1 MTFIPKTIVVVGPV
15 WPYRPGGMTSF
26 NQRLIRE
33 WQDQGHEVK
42 VLNYTL
48 QYPFWLFPGTSQF
61 TTDPAPEDLYA
72 KRVLN
77 TMVPWTWWKAARTIA
92 RWKPDFILVRYW
104 TPWLAASL
112 GSVIRLLPRMGCLA
126 PRILLADNLLPH
138 EPFPL
143 TGLLNRWVLGVTDG
157 LVTLSESVGQQ
168 AATFGYYGLR
178 RVLKH
183 PVYDHFGPRHDREEA
198 CHRLQLNPGFRYLL
212 FFGLIRA
219 YKGLDLLLR
228 ALASKDFSFWTGPEG
243 QGWKLVVAG
252 EFYENP
258 QSYLRLI
265 QEFDLTDRVVL
276 RTNFIPEEQVAAYF
290 SLAEALVLPYRH
302 ATQSGVT
309 QAALHFGLPLVVTK
323 VGGLAEVMEGTGAG
337 ELCEPNEAS
346 LAAALQRFCTATD
359 HGVYRMAM
367 QRLSESY
374 GWEPFAREV
383 MALAQEAALLRA

>member
-337 ELCEPNEAS
+337 ELCEPNAAS